1 MSGSIPYQNRITK
14 QYFNWQQPERN
25 KKMEKTV
32 VTNYEEEMDRVV
44 NIVRTAKF
52 YLVARQLSDFVKDL
66 PLDQPTNDRLVAL
79 MVEQVTAAEH
89 GAVLHGFRA
98 GLEYAFKRHGAR
110 WTEGIRILEKLRAQ
124 LNKSGTGQVQKTDD
138 ICSE

>member
-1 MSGSIPYQNRITK
+1 
-14 QYFNWQQPERN
+14 
-25 KKMEKTV
+25 MEKTV

-44 NIVRTAKF
+44 NIVRSAKF
-52 YLVARQLSDFVKDL
+52 HLVAQQLSDFVRDL

-79 MVEQVTAAEH
+79 MVEQVTVAEH

-98 GLEYAFKRHGAR
+98 GLEYAFKRHGVR

-124 LNKSGTGQVQKTDD
+124 LNKSGTGRVQKTDD

>member
-1 MSGSIPYQNRITK
+1 
-14 QYFNWQQPERN
+14 
-25 KKMEKTV
+25 MEKTV
-32 VTNYEEEMDRVV
+32 ATNYEEEMDRVV
-44 NIVRTAKF
+44 SIVRSAKF
-52 YLVARQLSDFVKDL
+52 HLIAQQLSDFVRDL

-79 MVEQVTAAEH
+79 MVEQVTEAEH

-110 WTEGIRILEKLRAQ
+110 WTEGIRILEKLRER
-124 LNKSGTGQVQKTDD
+124 LNKTGTKPEQKTAE